1 MTKRNLRVAAA
12 QMGPISKDD
21 SKSAVVDRLIAL
33 LNLASEENVE
43 LVVYPEL
50 TLTTFFPRW
59 FFENENDLELESFFE
74 TSMPS
79 HETEP
84 LFLKAK
90 DLGVGFCLGYAELT
104 EEGERYNTQILVD
117 NLGSIVGK
125 YRKVHLPGHEEHEP
139 WRKFQHLERRY
150 FQAGDSFPTWRAF
163 GGILGM
169 AICNDRRWPETYRS
183 LALAGAELIL
193 IGYNTPIH
201 YAPDP
206 SQDKL
211 ASFHSRLVMQ
221 SGAYQNGCYVV
232 GVAKGGIE
240 EGVESLSDSCI
251 IGPSGEILAEAKTD
265 GDELVIA
272 DIDLD
277 ICKNYKQTIFDFA
290 RYRRPEAYKAITNQ
304 TGAISPEKL

>member
-1 MTKRNLRVAAA
+1 
-12 QMGPISKDD
+12 
-21 SKSAVVDRLIAL
+21 
-33 LNLASEENVE
+33 
-43 LVVYPEL
+43 
-50 TLTTFFPRW
+50 
-59 FFENENDLELESFFE
+59 
-74 TSMPS
+74 
-79 HETEP
+79 
-84 LFLKAK
+84 
-90 DLGVGFCLGYAELT
+90 
-104 EEGERYNTQILVD
+104 
-117 NLGSIVGK
+117 
-125 YRKVHLPGHEEHEP
+125 
-139 WRKFQHLERRY
+139 
-150 FQAGDSFPTWRAF
+150 
-163 GGILGM
+163 M
-169 AICNDRRWPETYRS
+169 AICNDRRWSETYRS

-232 GVAKGGIE
+232 GVAKGWIE

-251 IGPSGEILAEAKTD
+251 IGPSGEIIAEAKTD

-277 ICKNYKQTIFDFA
+277 ICKNYKETIFDFA

-304 TGAISPEKL
+304 TGAISPKEL